1 MIIRIILMIII
12 MIRIMMIALR
22 MDNNIHAML
31 CRICS
36 NAYLGE
42 CWCEDEEGKEERAGN
57 LLDFMLFVNLQ
68 YFKFPRLYL
77 SLFPYRRIAKERKGT
92 S

>member
-1 MIIRIILMIII
+1 MIIRIILMIIII

-22 MDNNIHAML
+22 MDNNTDAML
-31 CRICS
+31 CKICS
-36 NAYLGE
+36 NDHLGQ
-42 CWCEDEEGKEERAGN
+42 CWCEEGKEERAGN